1 MPILHIGIDDTDSKQ
16 GMCTTYVGAIA
27 VARLKEKKVKL
38 IGTPHLIRLNP
49 NWIHKTRG
57 NCSVSFKVK
66 AKESQIPQIKN
77 IVIET
82 VEELAELQIK
92 ETTPGVA
99 FYQGEKIPDELKTFS
114 KKVVQE
120 IVTIEQAEN
129 LANKIGAEV
138 RKFRKGRG
146 IIGALAAIG
155 HPLEEDY
162 TYELIAYRI
171 EENRG
176 TPRKINKKSV
186 ERLNEKTYPETFDNL
201 DFGSGDIQIT
211 PHTPCPILY
220 GIRSESKN
228 TAREAKKMVKEEE
241 PVERTLLYK
250 TNQATDEHLQST
262 TVEEIN
268 PYTSVI
274 VKGEVSE
281 KPETITGG
289 HVFFSIKDDTGE
301 IRCAAFEPTG
311 EFRDKIRKL
320 RPGDRVK
327 VYGGVKEK
335 SEFPLT
341 INLEK
346 IDILDLKP
354 EKKENNPVC
363 ENCKI
368 NMKSAGK
375 NKGYYCKKCGAKLP
389 LGAGEE
395 IEVDREL
402 ETKLYEVSPRA
413 RRHLTKPII
422 RMKKSEN

>member
-155 HPLEEDY
+155 HLLEEDY

-176 TPRKINKKSV
+176 TQRKINKKSV

-201 DFGSGDIQIT
+201 DFESGDIQIT

-220 GIRSESKN
+220 
-228 TAREAKKMVKEEE
+228 
-241 PVERTLLYK
+241 
-250 TNQATDEHLQST
+250 
-262 TVEEIN
+262 
-268 PYTSVI
+268 
-274 VKGEVSE
+274 
-281 KPETITGG
+281 
-289 HVFFSIKDDTGE
+289 
-301 IRCAAFEPTG
+301 
-311 EFRDKIRKL
+311 
-320 RPGDRVK
+320 
-327 VYGGVKEK
+327 
-335 SEFPLT
+335 
-341 INLEK
+341 
-346 IDILDLKP
+346 
-354 EKKENNPVC
+354 
-363 ENCKI
+363 
-368 NMKSAGK
+368 
-375 NKGYYCKKCGAKLP
+375 
-389 LGAGEE
+389 
-395 IEVDREL
+395 
-402 ETKLYEVSPRA
+402 
-413 RRHLTKPII
+413 
-422 RMKKSEN
+422 

>member
-1 MPILHIGIDDTDSKQ
+1 
-16 GMCTTYVGAIA
+16 
-27 VARLKEKKVKL
+27 
-38 IGTPHLIRLNP
+38 
-49 NWIHKTRG
+49 
-57 NCSVSFKVK
+57 
-66 AKESQIPQIKN
+66 
-77 IVIET
+77 
-82 VEELAELQIK
+82 
-92 ETTPGVA
+92 
-99 FYQGEKIPDELKTFS
+99 
-114 KKVVQE
+114 
-120 IVTIEQAEN
+120 
-129 LANKIGAEV
+129 
-138 RKFRKGRG
+138 
-146 IIGALAAIG
+146 
-155 HPLEEDY
+155 
-162 TYELIAYRI
+162 
-171 EENRG
+171 
-176 TPRKINKKSV
+176 
-186 ERLNEKTYPETFDNL
+186 EKTYPETFDNL
-201 DFGSGDIQIT
+201 DFESGDIQIT

-289 HVFFSIKDDTGE
+289 HVFFSIKDETGE

-320 RPGDRVK
+320 KPGDKVR

-402 ETKLYEVSPRA
+402 ETKLYEVPPKA